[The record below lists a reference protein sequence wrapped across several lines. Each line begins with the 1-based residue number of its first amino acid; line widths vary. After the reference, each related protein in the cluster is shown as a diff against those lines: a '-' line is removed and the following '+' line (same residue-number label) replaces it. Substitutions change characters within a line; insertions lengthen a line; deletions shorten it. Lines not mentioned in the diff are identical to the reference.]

1 MKATKALKPS
11 KMGLHSTIRFTVEPE
26 GENRSEQEK
35 NIINYV
41 TSLHEFL
48 QSSGIPEEQSEI
60 FTWKFARFVS
70 KAFRFKGY
78 QDDEVFQILARAVDR
93 NRKKWNG

>member
-1 MKATKALKPS
+1 MKRTKALKPS
-11 KMGLHSTIRFTVEPE
+11 EMGLHSTIRFTVELE
-26 GENRSEQEK
+26 GESRSEQEK

-41 TSLHEFL
+41 TSLHNFM
-48 QSSGIPEEQSEI
+48 QTSGIPEEQSEI

-78 QDDEVFQILARAVDR
+78 QDDEVFQILARTVDR
-93 NRKKWNG
+93 NRKKWRG

>member
-1 MKATKALKPS
+1 MKTTKALKPP

-26 GENRSEQEK
+26 GENRLEQEK